1 MLNLMTRTSNTS
13 VTRLVMST
21 NGKMTADPA
30 LRLVDLASA
39 LKKQCVFL
47 AIILTIIFISQATDA
62 LNTVVM
68 ERTWDIIS
76 VMIKIKSVE
85 MAAIEI
91 ALLNLASNALEVHP
105 PAQTLALKR
114 VEMVEEYSRH
124 VTTIM
129 Q

>member
-1 MLNLMTRTSNTS
+1 MTRTSNTS
-13 VTRLVMST
+13 VTRLAMST
-21 NGKMTADPA
+21 NGKMTADPV
-30 LRLVDLASA
+30 LRLVDLASV
-39 LKKQCVFL
+39 LKRRCVFL
-47 AIILTIIFISQATDA
+47 AIIKTIIFISQATDA
-62 LNTVVM
+62 LNTAVM

-85 MAAIEI
+85 MAAIET

-114 VEMVEEYSRH
+114 VEMVEEYSKH